1 MGLRAIISN
10 NRLVSRFKN
19 GRVHS
24 TPNHSRG
31 SISNNHSNA
40 CTCRD
45 CKENR
50 RRDRNTACLAICPLI
65 GIMACVGLVS

>member
-19 GRVHS
+19 GRVN
-24 TPNHSRG
+24 PNPTINRG
-31 SISNNHSNA
+31 SIVNNHSKA
-40 CTCRD
+40 CSCRD
-45 CKENR
+45 CKQER

-65 GIMACVGLVS
+65 GIMACVGLIS